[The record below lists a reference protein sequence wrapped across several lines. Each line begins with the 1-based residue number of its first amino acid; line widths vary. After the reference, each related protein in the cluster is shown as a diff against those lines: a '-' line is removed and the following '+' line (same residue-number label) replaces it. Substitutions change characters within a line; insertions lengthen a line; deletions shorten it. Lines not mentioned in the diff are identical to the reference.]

1 MGLVRISTVG
11 KLGLW
16 IDAAKAAGYISQQLT
31 HRSVK
36 NMPTA
41 SPSPAEPTAPRRV
54 RRKEARPGELLDAA
68 LSLFVEKGYAATKV
82 EQVAARAGVS
92 KGTLFLY
99 FPSKEALF
107 KAVVRADITARFAAW
122 NEEFE
127 HFQGS
132 TTDMLRYCYSSWWE
146 HIGSTRASGIIK
158 LVLSEASN
166 FPEITQFYQHEV
178 TAPGQELI
186 RRVLQRGMDGGEFRQ
201 LDLDYAVYAVLAPMM
216 FLTFCKH
223 SPGACLPA
231 SQAFSP
237 QTYLDAQ
244 LDILLQGL
252 RALPQPVTPT
262 LISPDF

>member
-1 MGLVRISTVG
+1 MSPASLPSSADSTV
-11 KLGLW
+11 
-16 IDAAKAAGYISQQLT
+16 
-31 HRSVK
+31 
-36 NMPTA
+36 
-41 SPSPAEPTAPRRV
+41 RRV

-68 LSLFVEKGYAATKV
+68 LSLFVEKGYAATTV

-99 FPSKEALF
+99 FASKEALF
-107 KAVVRADITARFAAW
+107 KAVVRADITARLAVW
-122 NEEFE
+122 NEEYE

-178 TAPGQELI
+178 TAPGQLLI
-186 RRVLQRGMDGGEFRQ
+186 RRVLQRGMDGGEFRP
-201 LDLDYAVYAVLAPMM
+201 LDLDYAVYAVLAPLM

-231 SQAFSP
+231 ALAFSS
-237 QTYLDAQ
+237 QNYLASQ

-252 RALPQPVTPT
+252 RALPAPAVAQPAGP
-262 LISPDF
+262 LLPPDLS

>member
-1 MGLVRISTVG
+1 
-11 KLGLW
+11 
-16 IDAAKAAGYISQQLT
+16 
-31 HRSVK
+31 
-36 NMPTA
+36 MPTA
-41 SPSPAEPTAPRRV
+41 ASSPSTDSCAATQRRV

-122 NEEFE
+122 GDEFE

-158 LVLSEASN
+158 LVFSEACN
-166 FPEITQFYQHEV
+166 FPEIACFYQQEV
-178 TAPGQELI
+178 TAPGQQLI
-186 RRVLQRGMDGGEFRQ
+186 RRVLQRGIDSGEFRP
-201 LDLDYAVYAVLAPMM
+201 LDLDYAVYAVLAPMI

-223 SPGACLPA
+223 SPAACLA
-231 SQAFSP
+231 QKQSFSP
-237 QTYLDAQ
+237 QMYLDTQ
-244 LDILLQGL
+244 LSILLQGL
-252 RALPQPVTPT
+252 RIMPPLPTP
-262 LISPDF
+262 

>member
-1 MGLVRISTVG
+1 MSTA
-11 KLGLW
+11 LPSSS
-16 IDAAKAAGYISQQLT
+16 A
-31 HRSVK
+31 
-36 NMPTA
+36 PTA
-41 SPSPAEPTAPRRV
+41 LRRV
-54 RRKEARPGELLDAA
+54 RRKEARPAELLDAA
-68 LSLFVEKGYAATKV
+68 MALFVEKGYAATKV

-99 FPSKEALF
+99 FSSKEALF
-107 KAVVRADITARFAAW
+107 KAVVLADITARFVAW

-127 HFQGS
+127 DFQGS

-166 FPEITQFYQHEV
+166 FPEITQFYQCEV
-178 TAPGQELI
+178 TAPGQQLI
-186 RRVLQRGMDGGEFRQ
+186 RRVLQRGMDGGEFRP
-201 LDLDYAVYAVLAPMM
+201 LDLDYAVYAVLSPLM

-231 SQAFSP
+231 AQPFSP
-237 QTYLDAQ
+237 QMYLDSQ

-252 RALPQPVTPT
+252 RALPPNP
-262 LISPDF
+262 LISSSSPDFF